1 MAAAG
6 AMEPLVALVRDGD
19 AQGKAN
25 AGPARCR
32 RWRPQASTAAVVC
45 AGDRREGRTH
55 TPTRT
60 IAFMCRTFK
69 TRATSTRARLRAA
82 RCAQQL
88 RTTGAARRTSC
99 RTTFRTRLRHD
110 LHPPSILCNL
120 TRPATLTP
128 NRHPP
133 SLSPSRPPQQPRIKM
148 VNSSGHAAERPPT
161 IIMESA
167 PCTPW
172 RTKTRE
178 PAGTFAVCVAWYHDV
193 ATSQMRYSSVSDS
206 RPPAPPGRRRLRSSE
221 HAACGRESCRAR

>member
-32 RWRPQASTAAVVC
+32 LWRPQASTAAVVC

-133 SLSPSRPPQQPRIKM
+133 SLSPSRPPSLPSSLPPSPPSLPPSPPSPPSLPLLPCPLPSPLRCQSGGAAVCHQKPRCSTVASNEGSGLPPFRATSISE
-148 VNSSGHAAERPPT
+148 SS
-161 IIMESA
+161 
-167 PCTPW
+167 PW
-172 RTKTRE
+172 RCRTGTTRPLPM
-178 PAGTFAVCVAWYHDV
+178 PAV
-193 ATSQMRYSSVSDS
+193 
-206 RPPAPPGRRRLRSSE
+206 
-221 HAACGRESCRAR
+221 